1 MPSKEED
8 PLLRGLVLDGQRDY
22 INSGVVVREE
32 PSVWDEKDQVVRL
45 QHTEEDK
52 ELCVRPYF
60 PQTLGITKCHEDVQQ
75 GNDNGAVLRY
85 VATYAP
91 KFSDSMDQ
99 EWLNDQASD
108 YSVARRV
115 LFSYHPLEPEMWLTL
130 AQERFPQIVYSGSM
144 VNFMTPSLDC
154 STKPQLVLNYENCT
168 WRREDMSLLEYLRK
182 TNNAGAV
189 IRHIQEK
196 HRREVLGLVGD
207 ALRSQGNSEK
217 KANQGVDKLV
227 KAYKTHAAGALEEY
241 ESPMSLAEFACK
253 EHGVRA
259 RTLEAFVNEYKCRG
273 EKLAAAGMHSMSNDR
288 YYGQWLVCAVSPS

>member
-1 MPSKEED
+1 M
-8 PLLRGLVLDGQRDY
+8 
-22 INSGVVVREE
+22 VVREE

-91 KFSDSMDQ
+91 KFSDSI
-99 EWLNDQASD
+99 
-108 YSVARRV
+108 
-115 LFSYHPLEPEMWLTL
+115 YHPLEPEMWLTL

-168 WRREDMSLLEYLRK
+168 WRREDM
-182 TNNAGAV
+182 
-189 IRHIQEK
+189 
-196 HRREVLGLVGD
+196 
-207 ALRSQGNSEK
+207 
-217 KANQGVDKLV
+217 
-227 KAYKTHAAGALEEY
+227 
-241 ESPMSLAEFACK
+241 
-253 EHGVRA
+253 
-259 RTLEAFVNEYKCRG
+259 
-273 EKLAAAGMHSMSNDR
+273 
-288 YYGQWLVCAVSPS
+288 